1 MEQVQRMSET
11 TNSILLKVESQLSKR
26 HVFDQGLAKNFV
38 KKQIVNI
45 LRVIKGLLQLLN
57 STSPV
62 GRK

>member
-1 MEQVQRMSET
+1 MSET
-11 TNSILLKVESQLSKR
+11 TNSIFLKVESQLNKR
-26 HVFDQGLAKNFV
+26 HGFDQGSAKNFV